1 MAEDENYIEPDYAKQ
16 RRRLDARTKAQTE
29 KLWAFRD
36 KRKEQLSRTLKYYAE
51 SQIVTNDRRGWGP
64 LAQHSVDCD
73 MDELPDDM
81 NAEYD
86 ELSDT
91 VRTRLLVNGRHDAA
105 MAFYAAAD
113 AYKAASDA
121 HKEARYAR
129 IWSWFSFLLNIIMLG
144 ILVYA
149 FFL

>member
-1 MAEDENYIEPDYAKQ
+1 MAEDENHIEPDYAEQIRK
-16 RRRLDARTKAQTE
+16 LDDRTKAQTK
-29 KLWAFRD
+29 KLWATQD

-51 SQIVTNDRRGWGP
+51 SQIITNDRRGWGP

-73 MDELPDDM
+73 MDELPDVM

-91 VRTRLLVNGRHDAA
+91 VRTRMLVNGRHDAA

-144 ILVYA
+144 IIDYV
-149 FFL
+149 FVI

>member
-1 MAEDENYIEPDYAKQ
+1 MAEDENHIEPDYAEQ
-16 RRRLDARTKAQTE
+16 IRRLDDRTKAQTK
-29 KLWAFRD
+29 KLWAIRD
-36 KRKEQLSRTLKYYAE
+36 ERREQLSRTLKYYAE
-51 SQIVTNDRRGWGP
+51 SQTITEDRRGWGP
-64 LAQHSVDCD
+64 LAQYSVDHD

-81 NAEYD
+81 NAQYD

-91 VRTRLLVNGRHDAA
+91 VRTRLLMNGRHDAA

-113 AYKAASDA
+113 AYKEAADA
-121 HKEARYAR
+121 HRAARHAR
-129 IWSWFSFLLNIIMLG
+129 MWSWFSFLLNIIMLG